1 MFPQTETH
9 SMDLNIFRELIV
21 INELLLN
28 QELYDS
34 TDIYS
39 TYSIRLFWCLHLDSV
54 KH

>member
-1 MFPQTETH
+1 MFPQTKTH
-9 SMDLNIFRELIV
+9 SMDLNIFRKLIV

-28 QELYDS
+28 QELY
-34 TDIYS
+34 DIYS